1 MSTDMHTALLPAP
14 CRVVFLDA
22 GTLPCPLPFEQVFG
36 PGWTRQVDYWPF
48 DRTEPH
54 EVAERIAEAQVVIVN
69 KVRLD
74 AALLQGAAHLQRI
87 CVAAAGTDN
96 IDKLAAQALGMSV
109 HNVPD
114 YGSES
119 VAEHAI
125 ATLLALRRHLITH
138 AQAAVDGRWSESP
151 QFCWHGPKI
160 RNIGGSLLGIVGRG
174 RIGQATAQLAR
185 GLGMRVLFAQ
195 RPGREAASDELP
207 LEDLLAQADAVSL
220 HLPLNDET
228 RGLIDAD
235 RLALMPRH
243 AVLINTGRGA
253 VVQAQALADALRAG
267 RIEGAAID
275 VLDVEPPPPTH
286 PLLAPDIPNL
296 LLTPHTAWASEAAQH
311 TLAERL
317 VRLVQGHLDQD
328 PTR

>member
-1 MSTDMHTALLPAP
+1 M
-14 CRVVFLDA
+14 
-22 GTLPCPLPFEQVFG
+22 
-36 PGWTRQVDYWPF
+36 
-48 DRTEPH
+48 
-54 EVAERIAEAQVVIVN
+54 
-69 KVRLD
+69 
-74 AALLQGAAHLQRI
+74 
-87 CVAAAGTDN
+87 
-96 IDKLAAQALGMSV
+96 
-109 HNVPD
+109 
-114 YGSES
+114 
-119 VAEHAI
+119 
-125 ATLLALRRHLITH
+125 
-138 AQAAVDGRWSESP
+138 
-151 QFCWHGPKI
+151 
-160 RNIGGSLLGIVGRG
+160 
-174 RIGQATAQLAR
+174 
-185 GLGMRVLFAQ
+185 
-195 RPGREAASDELP
+195 ASD
-207 LEDLLAQADAVSL
+207 
-220 HLPLNDET
+220 
-228 RGLIDAD
+228 LIDAD